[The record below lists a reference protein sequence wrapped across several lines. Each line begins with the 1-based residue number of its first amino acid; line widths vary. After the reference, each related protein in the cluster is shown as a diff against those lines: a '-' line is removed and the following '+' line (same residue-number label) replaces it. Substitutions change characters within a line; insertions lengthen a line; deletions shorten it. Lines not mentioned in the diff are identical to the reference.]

1 VAALCGA
8 LVTVLLTAVTV
19 AQDVATTNLKAAYIY
34 QFALFT
40 QWPADALPQA
50 EPLTMCV
57 VGDTNVRE
65 ALERTVKDVTVGGR
79 RVVVVFGQPDKPP
92 AGCHALYVSA
102 VSSAQVARLVAGLRE
117 MPVLT
122 ISDLEG
128 FNKMGGIV
136 EFIYQGGQLRFSI
149 RSDAV
154 TQSHLQLS
162 SKLLSLARAPR

>member
-1 VAALCGA
+1 VAALWAA
-8 LVTVLLTAVTV
+8 LVTMLLTSVTL
-19 AQDVATTNLKAAYIY
+19 AQDVATTSLKAAYIY

-40 QWPADALPQA
+40 QWPPDALPQA

-57 VGDTNVRE
+57 VGDANVRE
-65 ALERTVKDVTVGGR
+65 ALERTVKNATIGGR
-79 RVVVVFGQPDKPP
+79 RVTVAFGQPDKPP
-92 AGCHALYVSA
+92 TGCHALYVSA
-102 VSSAQVARLVAGLRE
+102 VSSAQAARLVAGLRE

-136 EFIYQGGQLRFSI
+136 EFVYEGGQLRFSI
-149 RSDAV
+149 RSEAV